1 MAVKI
6 RLKRC
11 GKRNA
16 PSYRIVVA
24 DVRSAR
30 DGRFIEEIGT
40 YNPQTKTEAVDVAR
54 ADYWLSVGAQANGTV
69 QNILKRVKSGKVLEV
84 AAPKGQTAP
93 SPKKVEAPVVE
104 EAPAEEVAAE
114 ETAEA

>member
-16 PSYRIVVA
+16 ASYRIVVA
-24 DVRSAR
+24 DVKSAR
-30 DGRFIEEIGT
+30 DGRFIEEIGY
-40 YNPQTKTEAVDVAR
+40 YNPTNKDEKVDLER
-54 ADYWLSVGAQANGTV
+54 AKYWLGVGAQASETV
-69 QNILKRVKSGKVLEV
+69 ANILKRAESGKVLV
-84 AAPKGQTAP
+84 KAAPKGVTSPA
-93 SPKKVEAPVVE
+93 PKKADAPV
-104 EAPAEEVAAE
+104 EEVVAE

>member
-16 PSYRIVVA
+16 ASYRIVVA

-40 YNPQTKTEAVDVAR
+40 YNPQTKTESIDQER
-54 ADYWLSVGAQANGTV
+54 AAYWLSVGAQASETV
-69 QNILKRVKSGKVLEV
+69 ENILKRAKSGKVLEV

-93 SPKKVEAPVVE
+93 SPKKVEAPVE
-104 EAPAEEVAAE
+104 EAPAEEAAVE
-114 ETAEA
+114 ETVEA

>member
-16 PSYRIVVA
+16 ASYRIVVA

-30 DGRFIEEIGT
+30 DGRFIEEIGF
-40 YNPQTKTEAVDVAR
+40 YNPKSKVETVDQER
-54 ADYWLSVGAQANGTV
+54 AAYWISVGAQANGTV
-69 QNILKRVKSGKVLEV
+69 ENILKRAKSGKVLV
-84 AAPKGQTAP
+84 KAAPKGMNAAT
-93 SPKKVEAPVVE
+93 PKKVVAPVK
-104 EAPAEEVAAE
+104 EVAAE
-114 ETAEA
+114 EAPVEA

>member
-16 PSYRIVVA
+16 ACYRIVVA

-40 YNPQTKTEAVDVAR
+40 YNPKSKEEAVDLERVA
-54 ADYWLSVGAQANGTV
+54 YWTSVGAQANETV
-69 QNILKRVKSGKVLEV
+69 ANIVKRAKNVKVIEK
-84 AAPKGQTAP
+84 AAPKGITKP
-93 SPKKVEAPVVE
+93 TPKKVEAPVE
-104 EAPAEEVAAE
+104 EAPAAE
-114 ETAEA
+114 EATAEA

>member
-16 PSYRIVVA
+16 ASYRIVVA
-24 DVRSAR
+24 DVRSSR
-30 DGRFIEEIGT
+30 DGRFIEEIGH
-40 YNPQTKTEAVDVAR
+40 YNPIKKEEVIDQER
-54 ADYWLSVGAQANGTV
+54 ADYWLSVGAQASGTV
-69 QNILKRVKSGKVLEV
+69 ANILKRAKSGKVLTKV
-84 AAPKGQTAP
+84 AQKGITAP
-93 SPKKVEAPVVE
+93 SPKKVEAPK
-104 EAPAEEVAAE
+104 EEVVAE